1 MSSVP
6 AKQRSVS
13 EAAQLAIDVPLRRL
27 SVRQRWEQLRHPDA
41 LKDLLDEV
49 ALWTAPWTGF
59 ALSRQRNSRITGAEW
74 SR

>member
-6 AKQRSVS
+6 AKQRSAS
-13 EAAQLAIDVPLRRL
+13 EAAQLSIDVPIPRL
-27 SVRQRWEQLRHPDA
+27 SVRQRWEQPRHPDA

-59 ALSRQRNSRITGAEW
+59 TLSRQRNSRITGAEW